1 MELPVS
7 FKDSMQRLLGSEY
20 EQFIATYDNKAV
32 SALRVNTSK
41 ITLSE
46 FEDTAP
52 YYIEKIPFIS
62 NGYYINDTDAWSK
75 HPYYYAGLY
84 YLQEASAMLPAEMF
98 SYGADDIVLDLC
110 AAPGG
115 KSTQISISGIG
126 LLLSNDISFSR
137 TIPLVK
143 NLDLFGMANH
153 SVMCEDP
160 EKLCTI
166 YPETFDKILV
176 DAPCSGKGMFRK
188 DPGLITSYELKGPE
202 AYRDIQKS
210 LLECAYKM
218 LKKDG
223 TLLYSTCTFSDIEDE
238 QVILSFLEHHK
249 DMTVCDI
256 AKHDGLCGPYDRYSG
271 NDAIAGCV
279 HAFPHRFRGEGHF
292 LALMKK
298 HGGNCADAHSVDLNK
313 STFTSFPQQ
322 AEEFASFFSEGLAQH
337 ILKRQFISTKDG
349 LIFMLPD
356 GFAGLYRG
364 NIRYV
369 RTGTCF
375 GSLNRSG
382 KFTAHTAFA
391 LTLKADD
398 FTNVLDLRA
407 DDPCVIKYL
416 KGETLTGTDTLYD
429 LKKGYVLVCVDHHPL
444 GFANYDGKKLKNF
457 YEKGWIYK

>member
-1 MELPVS
+1 MNSDGKVLVADSGELVNDELAENLFSPFVNG
-7 FKDSMQRLLGSEY
+7 DSSRRSGGGSGLG
-20 EQFIATYDNKAV
+20 
-32 SALRVNTSK
+32 
-41 ITLSE
+41 LS
-46 FEDTAP
+46 
-52 YYIEKIPFIS
+52 
-62 NGYYINDTDAWSK
+62 
-75 HPYYYAGLY
+75 L
-84 YLQEASAMLPAEMF
+84 
-98 SYGADDIVLDLC
+98 
-110 AAPGG
+110 
-115 KSTQISISGIG
+115 
-126 LLLSNDISFSR
+126 
-137 TIPLVK
+137 
-143 NLDLFGMANH
+143 
-153 SVMCEDP
+153 
-160 EKLCTI
+160 
-166 YPETFDKILV
+166 
-176 DAPCSGKGMFRK
+176 
-188 DPGLITSYELKGPE
+188 
-202 AYRDIQKS
+202 
-210 LLECAYKM
+210 AYK
-218 LKKDG
+218 
-223 TLLYSTCTFSDIEDE
+223 I
-238 QVILSFLEHHK
+238 
-249 DMTVCDI
+249 
-256 AKHDGLCGPYDRYSG
+256 
-271 NDAIAGCV
+271 
-279 HAFPHRFRGEGHF
+279 
-292 LALMKK
+292 MKK